1 MLAIIVENLL
11 WWNACCVGVSESL
24 IYISGLRGSNEWA
37 RVALGFKLQY
47 FFAFQVLSRD
57 VVTEQ
62 VVPAAVDLNAA
73 EQLVEQLQIVDQ
85 PLCVDV

>member
-1 MLAIIVENLL
+1 M
-11 WWNACCVGVSESL
+11 
-24 IYISGLRGSNEWA
+24 
-37 RVALGFKLQY
+37 ALGFKLQY